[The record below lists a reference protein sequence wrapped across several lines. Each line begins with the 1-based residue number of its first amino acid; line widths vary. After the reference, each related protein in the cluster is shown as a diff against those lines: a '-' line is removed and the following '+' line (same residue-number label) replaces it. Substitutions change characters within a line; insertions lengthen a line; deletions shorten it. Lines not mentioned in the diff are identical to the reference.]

1 MAAVVPLFAIGAF
14 ALQRLATPL
23 DMLALGER
31 QAQHLGLDV
40 TRTRRRLVAFSALL
54 VGAAVAFAGSISFVG
69 LVVPHVARLLVG
81 PGHRW
86 LLPLSGLLGALLIVV
101 ADTAARTLDPPA
113 EIPLGLFSARWARR
127 SSSGWCCS
135 SAASPMS
142 ALLKLHEV
150 VVRRQQ
156 REILHGISLAFEPG
170 TVTALVGP
178 NGAGKS
184 TLLAVAA
191 GDLRADAGEVS
202 LLGKPL
208 ASYKAGPL
216 ARARVMPQEH
226 GVRFAF
232 SVEEVVAMG
241 RLPHPP
247 DPVTDDAWV
256 EAAIDA
262 AELQALRL
270 REVQQLSGG
279 ESARPRS
286 RACWRRIRRCCC
298 SMSRPP
304 RWTCV
309 TRSAHCVACVPAP
322 RPVRA

>member
-1 MAAVVPLFAIGAF
+1 MNV
-14 ALQRLATPL
+14 
-23 DMLALGER
+23 
-31 QAQHLGLDV
+31 
-40 TRTRRRLVAFSALL
+40 
-54 VGAAVAFAGSISFVG
+54 
-69 LVVPHVARLLVG
+69 
-81 PGHRW
+81 
-86 LLPLSGLLGALLIVV
+86 
-101 ADTAARTLDPPA
+101 
-113 EIPLGLFSARWARR
+113 
-127 SSSGWCCS
+127 
-135 SAASPMS
+135 
-142 ALLKLHEV
+142 LLKLHEV

-202 LLGKPL
+202 LRGRPL

-216 ARARVMPQEH
+216 ARERAVMPQEH

-247 DPVTDDAWV
+247 DPLVDDARV

-279 ESARPRS
+279 ESARTTFARVLAQDTPLLLLDEPTAALDLRHQERTLRS
-286 RACWRRIRRCCC
+286 VRAC
-298 SMSRPP
+298 
-304 RWTCV
+304 
-309 TRSAHCVACVPAP
+309 AEAGACVIVVLHDLNLAAGYADRIVLLEQGRVAADGTPLQVLTQDNLQRVYQQDVVVLEHP
-322 RPVRA
+322 RRGVPLVVVT

>member
-1 MAAVVPLFAIGAF
+1 
-14 ALQRLATPL
+14 
-23 DMLALGER
+23 
-31 QAQHLGLDV
+31 
-40 TRTRRRLVAFSALL
+40 
-54 VGAAVAFAGSISFVG
+54 
-69 LVVPHVARLLVG
+69 
-81 PGHRW
+81 
-86 LLPLSGLLGALLIVV
+86 
-101 ADTAARTLDPPA
+101 
-113 EIPLGLFSARWARR
+113 
-127 SSSGWCCS
+127 
-135 SAASPMS
+135 MS
-142 ALLKLHEV
+142 VLLHEV

-191 GDLRADAGEVS
+191 GDLRADVGEVS
-202 LLGKPL
+202 LLAPL

-216 ARARVMPQEH
+216 ARERAVMPQEH

-247 DPVTDDAWV
+247 DPRVDDAQV

-279 ESARPRS
+279 ESARTTFARVLAQDTPLLLLDEPTAALDLRHQERTLRS
-286 RACWRRIRRCCC
+286 VRAC
-298 SMSRPP
+298 
-304 RWTCV
+304 
-309 TRSAHCVACVPAP
+309 AEAGACVIVVLHDLNLAAGYADRIVLLEQGRVAADGTPQVLTEDNLQRVYQQDVVVLEHP
-322 RPVRA
+322 RRGCRWWW

>member
-1 MAAVVPLFAIGAF
+1 
-14 ALQRLATPL
+14 
-23 DMLALGER
+23 
-31 QAQHLGLDV
+31 
-40 TRTRRRLVAFSALL
+40 
-54 VGAAVAFAGSISFVG
+54 
-69 LVVPHVARLLVG
+69 
-81 PGHRW
+81 
-86 LLPLSGLLGALLIVV
+86 
-101 ADTAARTLDPPA
+101 
-113 EIPLGLFSARWARR
+113 
-127 SSSGWCCS
+127 
-135 SAASPMS
+135 MS
-142 ALLKLHEV
+142 VLLKLHEV

-156 REILHGISLAFEPG
+156 REILHGISLSFEPG

-191 GDLRADAGEVS
+191 GDLRADVGEVS
-202 LLGKPL
+202 LLGMPL

-216 ARARVMPQEH
+216 ARERAVMPQEH

-247 DPVTDDAWV
+247 DPILDDAQV

-279 ESARPRS
+279 ESARTTFARVLAQDTPLLLLDEPTAALDLRHQERTLRS
-286 RACWRRIRRCCC
+286 VRAC
-298 SMSRPP
+298 
-304 RWTCV
+304 
-309 TRSAHCVACVPAP
+309 AEAGACVIVVLHDLNLAAGYADRIVLLEQGRVAADGTPLQVLTEDNLQRVYQQDVVVLEHP
-322 RPVRA
+322 RRGVPLVVVT

>member
-1 MAAVVPLFAIGAF
+1 M
-14 ALQRLATPL
+14 
-23 DMLALGER
+23 
-31 QAQHLGLDV
+31 
-40 TRTRRRLVAFSALL
+40 
-54 VGAAVAFAGSISFVG
+54 
-69 LVVPHVARLLVG
+69 
-81 PGHRW
+81 
-86 LLPLSGLLGALLIVV
+86 
-101 ADTAARTLDPPA
+101 
-113 EIPLGLFSARWARR
+113 
-127 SSSGWCCS
+127 
-135 SAASPMS
+135 
-142 ALLKLHEV
+142 

-191 GDLRADAGEVS
+191 GDLRADVGEVS

-216 ARARVMPQEH
+216 ARERAVMPQEH

-247 DPVTDDAWV
+247 DPRVDDAQV

-279 ESARPRS
+279 ESARTTFARVLAQDTPLLLLDEPTAALDLRHQERTLRS
-286 RACWRRIRRCCC
+286 VRAC
-298 SMSRPP
+298 
-304 RWTCV
+304 
-309 TRSAHCVACVPAP
+309 AEAGACVIVVLHDLNLAAGYADRIVLLEQGRVAADGTPLQVLTEDNLQRVYQQDVVVLEHP
-322 RPVRA
+322 RRGVPLVVVT